1 MFTCYTYKF
10 ERYIFW
16 LIYPVTLF
24 SSLPN
29 KLTVQF
35 YFLLVSSHELWTV
48 SLWGHD
54 VANIENQEDTTSD
67 CPSSFIPRLNN
78 VLADSVAK

>member
-1 MFTCYTYKF
+1 MYK
-10 ERYIFW
+10 
-16 LIYPVTLF
+16 
-24 SSLPN
+24 
-29 KLTVQF
+29 
-35 YFLLVSSHELWTV
+35 LWTV
-48 SLWGHD
+48 SLRGHD